1 MIVAVIWL
9 RESGVMVA
17 DSVGF
22 LPQLENEPLLYL
34 QLAPDVGN
42 FHIGADELHLEL
54 PDFQAQFLNL
64 LLLLCFNLFFLKLEL
79 FVLFLQHFD
88 LILKFV
94 HM

>member
-17 DSVGF
+17 DSFGF

>member
-1 MIVAVIWL
+1 MIFAVIWL

-17 DSVGF
+17 DSFGF

-64 LLLLCFNLFFLKLEL
+64 LLLLCFYLFFLKLEL

>member
-17 DSVGF
+17 DSFGF

-64 LLLLCFNLFFLKLEL
+64 L
-79 FVLFLQHFD
+79 
-88 LILKFV
+88 
-94 HM
+94 